1 MKSSIIIR
9 GPITITY
16 LRNGAVKI
24 ESDRRRARSHVRA
37 DEFLRL
43 LHSATRT
50 TAAAGLIRGPE
61 ARCGA
66 L

>member
-50 TAAAGLIRGPE
+50 QLSGGLVRGPE

>member
-1 MKSSIIIR
+1 MKSSIVIR

-16 LRNGAVKI
+16 LRNGAVRI
-24 ESDRRRARSHVRA
+24 ESDKRRARSHVRA

-43 LHSATRT
+43 IRSAERT
-50 TAAAGLIRGPE
+50 AMSAGSMRGPE

>member
-1 MKSSIIIR
+1 MKSSIVIR

-16 LRNGAVKI
+16 LRNGAVRI
-24 ESDRRRARSHVRA
+24 ESDKRRARSHVRA

-43 LHSATRT
+43 IRSAERT
-50 TAAAGLIRGPE
+50 ATPAGSMRGPE